1 MYTTLY
7 IRQADET
14 FWERGKA
21 LAEKR
26 NQSMSSLLS
35 GLLRRELMAEAT
47 GEAAEKTAIEL
58 LDEASAL
65 IDQAQKKMEAGS

>member
-7 IRQADET
+7 VRQADET

-26 NQSMSSLLS
+26 NQSMSTLLS

-47 GEAAEKTAIEL
+47 GDRAEPTPAEMIDDAVETLTAVKAKLAEP
-58 LDEASAL
+58 
-65 IDQAQKKMEAGS
+65 